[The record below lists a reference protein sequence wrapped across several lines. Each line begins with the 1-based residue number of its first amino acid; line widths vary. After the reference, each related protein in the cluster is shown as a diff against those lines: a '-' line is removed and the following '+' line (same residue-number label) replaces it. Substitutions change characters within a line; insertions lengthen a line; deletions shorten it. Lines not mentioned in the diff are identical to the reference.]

1 MANPVCKECGGKGY
15 TNAVMRLDG
24 GATYTVCPC
33 TGITADSIKTL
44 ADDIVE
50 NGPAIYESQ
59 HVTSEGDK

>member
-1 MANPVCKECGGKGY
+1 MICKECNGKGY

-33 TGITADSIKTL
+33 SGITADSIKAL

-50 NGPAIYESQ
+50 NGPAIYESV
-59 HVTSEGDK
+59 HDYSKGDK